1 MKTSPWAVAA
11 GVAALGLS
19 AWAQAPV
26 PALTA
31 PPTIYS
37 SSPPSAAVRSMAPE
51 LPRVAPRPPSFA
63 AGSVPGAVRM
73 TVDAREERRFLREAA
88 AQSRFELEASKIAF
102 GKSSNAGVRALAAS
116 VINHQN
122 TSSLELTHL
131 LHARGMAQ
139 PMIGNDQR
147 KALNLLA
154 KASGSKFDSAFMQQ
168 VGLAQATVARDY
180 EKASA
185 AIREP
190 QVNAWILKTLAAAR
204 YHQMMAERSMP
215 GDPQLSKVSRPA
227 AKSTAAKAPVA
238 APPQSPTR
246 GLAAQPLRPDAVPGI
261 QPVVSS
267 QESRV
272 SGSDTQ

>member
-1 MKTSPWAVAA
+1 MKTSPCAVAA
-11 GVAALGLS
+11 VLAALGLS
-19 AWAQAPV
+19 AWAQGPV
-26 PALTA
+26 PAMTA

-37 SSPPSAAVRSMAPE
+37 SSPPSAAVRSMSPE
-51 LPRVAPRPPSFA
+51 LPRVAPRPPAFA

-102 GKSSNAGVRALAAS
+102 GKSSNVGVRALAAS

-131 LHARGMAQ
+131 LHTRGMAL

-154 KASGSKFDSAFMQQ
+154 KASGSKFDSAYMQQ
-168 VGLAQATVARDY
+168 VGLAQAIVARDY

-215 GDPQLSKVSRPA
+215 GDPQLSKLNRA
-227 AKSTAAKAPVA
+227 APRSTVGKAPVA
-238 APPQSPTR
+238 AVQQAPGQA
-246 GLAAQPLRPDAVPGI
+246 LAAQPLRPVSVPGI
-261 QPVVSS
+261 QPVATS
-267 QESRV
+267 QGSRL
-272 SGSDTQ
+272 SASDTR

>member
-1 MKTSPWAVAA
+1 MNSSPCAVAA
-11 GVAALGLS
+11 VLAVLGLS
-19 AWAQAPV
+19 AWAQGPV
-26 PALTA
+26 PAMTA

-37 SSPPSAAVRSMAPE
+37 SSPPSAAVRSVSSDQ
-51 LPRVAPRPPSFA
+51 PRIARPPAFA
-63 AGSVPGAVRM
+63 AGSVPGVTRM
-73 TVDAREERRFLREAA
+73 TDDAREERRFLREAA

-102 GKSSNAGVRALAAS
+102 AKSSNAGVRALAAS

-131 LHARGMAQ
+131 LHGRGMAQ

-147 KALNLLA
+147 KALNLLT

-168 VGLAQATVARDY
+168 VGLAQANIARDY

-185 AIREP
+185 TIREP

-215 GDPQLSKVSRPA
+215 GDPKLSKLNRAAPRAPA
-227 AKSTAAKAPVA
+227 VKAPVA
-238 APPQSPTR
+238 AVQPAR
-246 GLAAQPLRPDAVPGI
+246 GALAAQPQRPDGTLGI
-261 QPVVSS
+261 QPVAAS
-267 QESRV
+267 QDTRL
-272 SGSDTQ
+272 SGSDTR